1 MPLKGIPM
9 TAVEL
14 SANTPWYRALNRT
27 QWKTLFAS
35 NIGWM
40 CDGFETYALI
50 LTIGVA
56 LRQLL
61 DPSQYSQIPVYAG
74 SVIALT
80 LVGWAAGGVIGGILA
95 DYFGRKRIM
104 LLSILAYS
112 LTTGLS
118 AIAWDWTSF
127 AILRFIAGLGIGSE
141 WVTGA
146 AIVSEMWP
154 NRMRGRGVG
163 MMQCGFSLGFFLASF
178 VWLLVSSLGADSWR
192 YMYLIGVL
200 PALSAFWI
208 RRHIPESPVWEN
220 SDRERHLAQQRK
232 RRGETLV
239 ERDKSL
245 NRFTFFDLFLEPE
258 LRRRVILA

>member
-1 MPLKGIPM
+1 M
-9 TAVEL
+9 EL
-14 SANTPWYRALNRT
+14 NADTPWYRALNRT

-61 DPSQYSQIPVYAG
+61 DPSQYSQIPIYAG
-74 SVIALT
+74 SVIALNI
-80 LVGWAAGGVIGGILA
+80 VGWAAGGVIGGVLA

-146 AIVSEMWP
+146 AIVLDVAQPDAWP
-154 NRMRGRGVG
+154 R
-163 MMQCGFSLGFFLASF
+163 
-178 VWLLVSSLGADSWR
+178 
-192 YMYLIGVL
+192 
-200 PALSAFWI
+200 
-208 RRHIPESPVWEN
+208 RRHDAMRLQFRIFP
-220 SDRERHLAQQRK
+220 
-232 RRGETLV
+232 G
-239 ERDKSL
+239 
-245 NRFTFFDLFLEPE
+245 E
-258 LRRRVILA
+258 LRVAIGQLSRCRLMALYD